1 VREIIL
7 KRSKGGNTRDSY
19 FNDLHHMRIL
29 FFIDNLNAGGK
40 ERRCVELLKGLNNLP
55 DIDFEVV
62 VMDKNIHYKEVF
74 ALNTKIHFLIRKTQK
89 DLTVFRKFYK
99 ICREYKPDIVHCWND
114 MTAVIAVPACR
125 LLHIRLINGMV
136 ADAPI
141 NKTLFNSKSIF
152 YSKITFPFSDVIVAN
167 SKAGL
172 NAYKAPPQKSK
183 VVYNGYNFKRN
194 CQLKSKEA
202 VRNQY
207 KINTDYVVAMV
218 ASFSQFKDYKT
229 FYEAASL
236 VLQKRSDVTFLAVG
250 DNTGSAE
257 SIRMVDNRFFQ
268 NHFRLLGKKSDIESI
283 VNITDIGV
291 LATFTEGISN
301 SVLEFMAQQKP
312 VVASFCD
319 GTKEIIDNAI
329 TGFLVKTSDAN
340 EMAEK
345 IQILLSDGI
354 LRKQMGELAQK
365 KIQDSF
371 TIEQMITNYTI
382 LYRQIAEKKSISQ
395 KNKLENRNT

>member
-1 VREIIL
+1 
-7 KRSKGGNTRDSY
+7 
-19 FNDLHHMRIL
+19 MRIL

-55 DIDFEVV
+55 DISFEVV
-62 VMDKNIHYKEVF
+62 VMDKNIHYD
-74 ALNTKIHFLIRKTQK
+74 ALFVLNVKIQYLIRKTKK

-99 ICREYKPDIVHCWND
+99 ICRQHKPDIVHCWND

-125 LLHIRLINGMV
+125 LLRIKLINGMV
-136 ADAPI
+136 ADAPV
-141 NKTLFNSKSIF
+141 NKTLFNSKSVF

-172 NAYKAPPQKSK
+172 NAYKAPRQKSQ
-183 VVYNGYNFKRN
+183 VIYNGYNFKRN
-194 CQLKSKEA
+194 CQLKTREE
-202 VRNQY
+202 VRNEY
-207 KINTDYVVAMV
+207 KINTDYVVGMI
-218 ASFSQFKDYKT
+218 ASFSRFKDYKT

-236 VLQKRSDVTFLAVG
+236 ILQKRSDVTFLAVG
-250 DNTGSAE
+250 NNTDSTE
-257 SIRMVDNRFFQ
+257 SIRMVDNRFLK

-312 VVASFCD
+312 VVASLCD
-319 GTKEIIDNAI
+319 GTKEIIDNGT
-329 TGFLVKTSDAN
+329 TGLLVKTSDAN

-345 IQILLSDGI
+345 IQVLLSDGT
-354 LRKQMGELAQK
+354 LRKQMGQLAQK
-365 KIQDSF
+365 RIQDSF
-371 TIEQMITNYTI
+371 TIEQMINNYTV
-382 LYRQIAEKKSISQ
+382 LYRQIAKNKSFGQ
-395 KNKLENRNT
+395 KNNLENRHK